1 ERRTDTVQLIESKV
15 EAMSK
20 TKFFYL
26 LYIFLLS
33 IISIQ
38 FLIGQFG
45 SNKDVE
51 EITHDLDRDKDD
63 SGKNIE
69 TTTQDPSTSP
79 HSK

>member
-1 ERRTDTVQLIESKV
+1 
-15 EAMSK
+15 MSK

-63 SGKNIE
+63 SGKNVRTE
-69 TTTQDPSTSP
+69 FN
-79 HSK
+79 

>member
-1 ERRTDTVQLIESKV
+1 
-15 EAMSK
+15 MSK

-63 SGKNIE
+63 SGKNVRTEFNCI
-69 TTTQDPSTSP
+69 
-79 HSK
+79 